1 MRDSLIYYRTLDELR
16 RVYGP
21 HKRISQFARLGLP
34 LLALPLSVLAM
45 SQVYHSIVAV
55 VRSRMQPGGESVF
68 GLFIAGTLA
77 VGCLAFLGTSSELF
91 REIAGAKDLDFL
103 KLCPLPP
110 LRVMAYRIV
119 LVCCRSVFL
128 LPALI
133 LYPFYYIWSLYD
145 SGRAAVLTAVTAS
158 FVVWCGLL
166 SLWVAIYV
174 ASLRELRFSRKSIL
188 LAFNIVIMLVSLP
201 IFYCMM
207 DRNGWN
213 DWMRRF
219 KVEEPSNPILLL
231 FLAGFV
237 VSGVLLFLGA
247 LRLWPEV
254 RREQVYGG
262 RAKIPRHRGVLFS
275 KHGHWAILQKD
286 FKDVIR
292 NPAYKHGFLCCLMF
306 FPFVLWAQ
314 WKSGAAAAPS
324 SRRTM
329 AILSLIY
336 LVPALVSSRTV
347 SIELRMLGLYRLAL
361 PKLERLLD
369 LKWRAQSI
377 LNCAIVGILAFPY
390 FVCVRQGA
398 RVYEPFYLC
407 GCVVAYV
414 PLLTMLA
421 IALGTFFPSRPG
433 TLNPIGMGK
442 PGMILYFGLSVILF
456 SLLLNY
462 MFLGVLIYSAFL
474 APLTLVLYLGA
485 RRYLLTLCG
494 RKGD

>member
-1 MRDSLIYYRTLDELR
+1 MLDELR

-21 HKRISQFARLGLP
+21 YKQISQFMRIALP
-34 LLALPLSVLAM
+34 LLAFPLSVFMM
-45 SQVYHSIVAV
+45 SRVYRSIVEA
-55 VRSRMQPGGESVF
+55 VRSSMQPGSERVF
-68 GLFIAGTLA
+68 GLLIAGTLA
-77 VGCLAFLGTSSELF
+77 VGCLAFLAASSELF
-91 REIAGAKDLDFL
+91 REIADAKDRDFL

-119 LVCCRSVFL
+119 LVSCRTVVF

-145 SGRAAVLTAVTAS
+145 LGRAAVLTAVTAS

-166 SLWVAIYV
+166 SLWVATYV

-188 LAFNIVIMLVSLP
+188 LAFNIVITLISLP
-201 IFYCMM
+201 VFYCMM
-207 DRNGWN
+207 DRNGWA
-213 DWMRRF
+213 DWTRRF
-219 KVEEPSNPILLL
+219 NVADPSNPILLL
-231 FLAGFV
+231 FLAAFV
-237 VSGVLLFLGA
+237 ISGALLFLGA
-247 LRLWPEV
+247 LRSWPEV
-254 RREQVYGG
+254 RQEQAYAG
-262 RAKIPRHRGVLFS
+262 RAKILRHHGALFS
-275 KHGHWAILQKD
+275 EQSHWAILQKD
-286 FKDVIR
+286 FKDLIR
-292 NPAYKHGFLCCLMF
+292 NPAYKHGCLCCLMF
-306 FPFVLWAQ
+306 FPLVLWSQ
-314 WKSGAAAAPS
+314 WKSGTGAAPS
-324 SRRTM
+324 SRRMM
-329 AILSLIY
+329 ASLSLIY

-390 FVCVRQGA
+390 FVYVRQGTRA
-398 RVYEPFYLC
+398 YEPLYLC

-414 PLLTMLA
+414 PLQTMLA
-421 IALGTFFPSRPG
+421 LTSGAFFPSRPG
-433 TLNPIGMGK
+433 ILNPIGMGK

-462 MFLGVLIYSAFL
+462 LLLGVLIYSAFL
-474 APLTLVLYLGA
+474 VPFTLVLYFGA